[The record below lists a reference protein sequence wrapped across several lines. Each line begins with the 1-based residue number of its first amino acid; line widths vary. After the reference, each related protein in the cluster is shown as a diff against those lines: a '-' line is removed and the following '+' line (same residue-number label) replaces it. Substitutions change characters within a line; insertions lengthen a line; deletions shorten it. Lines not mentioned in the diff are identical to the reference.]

1 MSHWAA
7 YSGQGLVLNTYEFAI
22 FQEKYLSNVN
32 NGDKGI
38 KELGEYYDGEKTID
52 EVHFTKPGT
61 DDTFMFFKV
70 DDGSC
75 EGFRLF
81 NYRIDEKKN
90 DKWKQAD
97 VPMNNVYVLDAER
110 QMDGMDCFDGPVYTS
125 YEAFVQ
131 EFKDKLAAYLP
142 EGFNWDAHIGYYS
155 FACFA

>member
-1 MSHWAA
+1 MSYWAA
-7 YSGQGLVLNTYEFAI
+7 YSGQGLVLNLREFNE
-22 FQEKYLSNVN
+22 FQEKYLSSVN

-61 DDTFMFFKV
+61 DDAFMFFEV

-81 NYRIDEKKN
+81 NYRIDGKKN

-110 QMDGMDCFDGPVYTS
+110 QMDGMDCFDRQAYPS

-131 EFKDKLAAYLP
+131 EFKDKMAAYLP
-142 EGFNWDAHIGYYS
+142 EKFNWDAHIGHYS
-155 FACFA
+155 YACFA

>member
-1 MSHWAA
+1 MSYWAA
-7 YSGQGLVLNTYEFAI
+7 YSGQGLVLNLKEFNDFLEIYA
-22 FQEKYLSNVN
+22 SAAN
-32 NGDKGI
+32 NGDRGAE
-38 KELGEYYDGEKTID
+38 ELGEYYDGEKTID

-61 DDTFMFFKV
+61 NDTFMFFEV

-81 NYRIDEKKN
+81 NYRINGKKN

-97 VPMNNVYVLDAER
+97 IPMNNVYVLTSER
-110 QMDGMDCFDGPVYTS
+110 NLDGMDCFDGPVYTS

-142 EGFNWDAHIGYYS
+142 EGFDWDAHIGYYS
-155 FACFA
+155 YACFA